1 MFSSYST
8 CHNYLLS
15 IMDMRVPFEVAA
27 ISMKCDYKAGSQCG
41 FLSFPFG
48 FPF

>member
-1 MFSSYST
+1 MVLIHTAFGAED
-8 CHNYLLS
+8 
-15 IMDMRVPFEVAA
+15 MDMRVPFEVAA